1 VKPQVYK
8 DERPAEY
15 FTRFHDRTRRRGPDW
30 VYDVVRLILTP
41 YVVLFH
47 RTRCIDSFKVPAEG
61 PAIIAP
67 NHFSNLDHF
76 FVAVYLRR
84 RVSFMAKSQLFK
96 RPLQFILT
104 HGGTFPVRRGH
115 HDEEA
120 FKTAHTVLRRGDV
133 LIMYPEGGRSRTG
146 ELGEPRRGI
155 GRLALETG
163 APVVPTAISGS
174 QKARNWRRLQFP
186 SVTLR
191 YGDPIRF
198 ERVESPTPGQAQ
210 AAAEEIFERTKALYD
225 GLQRDGRRHAV
236 RAARAARRRPVT
248 S

>member
-15 FTRFHDRTRRRGPDW
+15 FTRFHERTRRRRADW
-30 VYDVVRLILTP
+30 VYDLARLILTP
-41 YVVLFH
+41 YVVLFY
-47 RTRCIDSFKVPAEG
+47 RTRCIDSDNVPAEG

-104 HGGTFPVRRGH
+104 HGAAFPVRRGH
-115 HDEEA
+115 HDEET
-120 FKTAHTVLRRGDV
+120 FKTARTILGRGDV

-155 GRLALETG
+155 GRIALESG
-163 APVVPTAISGS
+163 APVIPTAISGS
-174 QKARNWRRLQFP
+174 QKARNWKRLQFP
-186 SVTLR
+186 NVTLR

-198 ERVESPTPGQAQ
+198 QQVESPTPEQQQ
-210 AAAEEIFERTKALYD
+210 AAAEEIFERTKALFE
-225 GLQRDGRRHAV
+225 GLQRDGRKRAV
-236 RAARAARRRPVT
+236 QASRAARRPVT